1 MAANDDWAQGLAAAL
16 AARSVLPPDTRLA
29 LQDVFVGA
37 GATDVR
43 VLLATGSGLE
53 YDDIPLI
60 EGGRVLEVAA
70 PGKPVCGERCAAL
83 RALEL
88 PGVVAVDAST
98 PGREGLTDWRKLCAA
113 SSIDWLLAAPLRC
126 RAGGER
132 RRVLGAVVV
141 AGRGAK
147 PGVDAEWLAEWCCE
161 MSGLIRHAS
170 VQLMESSL
178 EVMGALFPPR
188 LLEQLVAN
196 AARKSGQ
203 VDLAE
208 LLRRSA
214 AARPRGT
221 SITPPGTRRVSF
233 EEEEEQPAAAAGGER
248 QVPAVPRTPMDGDQA
263 AVLSPFAAAA
273 AAADTSGGLTS
284 GALTSGRVPPAGGD
298 TAATTA
304 ANVLQAASGG
314 GPAAASALLRQLSMS
329 SAGRLPLLAP
339 EQVPMTPHTCADL
352 EGMEDLLED
361 DQRSVLRRRPSLQPE
376 RARSQPMP
384 SLDHCFAE
392 ATAAFEAEATGGL
405 PAAVRAAEARTA
417 ERASQ
422 AVLRAAQQ
430 QTVEAQQAQQ
440 QQAQQAQQAQQ
451 GQQEQQEQQKMFVV
465 GQEWREQEQ
474 VDGHVGTQRYPQP
487 VATPSPAALSAV
499 SLAPA
504 AAAAS
509 PAVASLVGRPAA
521 AASAASSA
529 AGAPPLSPARSASPA
544 AVRVPWLRKPLLNP
558 LSVGGPETDA
568 SIMAT
573 PRKLPRNSSSCSS
586 SSNCGGLPVGKS
598 GDGGSISAFS
608 GPALSA
614 PPPST
619 HGGGGRSGSAGW
631 RSGSLPARLGSAF
644 VLASPQAGLP
654 PTGLP
659 PADQGAVVAS
669 SQQWDLSFAAPPLQA
684 SYRRWVA
691 PHVHRIDTSLG
702 LASSAALVTFL
713 ATLAM
718 QGGPSAG
725 STLVAV
731 AGLLLMACTAPAASL
746 QPGWWSAHRT
756 PLVAAVRLAI
766 TVLFALHG
774 QLLALERAPAAGEAA
789 AGEAAAVGGWAEA
802 ALLDSG
808 AQALALVPL
817 RFPLPFSLHLP
828 LHLLCLWVLTAGS
841 SAARPLGHSTAAA
854 AVAVLSQLLVGF
866 LLSSWLV
873 YVQERRLRSRFL
885 ASRRAAAC
893 TGGSITGQSNGP
905 KVVA

>member
-1 MAANDDWAQGLAAAL
+1 
-16 AARSVLPPDTRLA
+16 
-29 LQDVFVGA
+29 
-37 GATDVR
+37 
-43 VLLATGSGLE
+43 
-53 YDDIPLI
+53 
-60 EGGRVLEVAA
+60 
-70 PGKPVCGERCAAL
+70 
-83 RALEL
+83 
-88 PGVVAVDAST
+88 
-98 PGREGLTDWRKLCAA
+98 
-113 SSIDWLLAAPLRC
+113 
-126 RAGGER
+126 
-132 RRVLGAVVV
+132 
-141 AGRGAK
+141 
-147 PGVDAEWLAEWCCE
+147 
-161 MSGLIRHAS
+161 
-170 VQLMESSL
+170 
-178 EVMGALFPPR
+178 
-188 LLEQLVAN
+188 
-196 AARKSGQ
+196 
-203 VDLAE
+203 
-208 LLRRSA
+208 
-214 AARPRGT
+214 
-221 SITPPGTRRVSF
+221 
-233 EEEEEQPAAAAGGER
+233 
-248 QVPAVPRTPMDGDQA
+248 
-263 AVLSPFAAAA
+263 
-273 AAADTSGGLTS
+273 
-284 GALTSGRVPPAGGD
+284 
-298 TAATTA
+298 
-304 ANVLQAASGG
+304 
-314 GPAAASALLRQLSMS
+314 
-329 SAGRLPLLAP
+329 
-339 EQVPMTPHTCADL
+339 
-352 EGMEDLLED
+352 
-361 DQRSVLRRRPSLQPE
+361 
-376 RARSQPMP
+376 MP

-669 SQQWDLSFAAPPLQA
+669 SQQWDLSFAAPPLEA
-684 SYRRWVA
+684 SYRCAAQCCLEGGSRGALGRFLAGERGQGTWATSRPPRDDVRGAVHVRCSRTMPRLCPLSPSRRPSLLRWHPDPPPPPPARRRRWVA

-731 AGLLLMACTAPAASL
+731 AGEGRKGRKQDGGAGACE
-746 QPGWWSAHRT
+746 W
-756 PLVAAVRLAI
+756 
-766 TVLFALHG
+766 
-774 QLLALERAPAAGEAA
+774 AA
-789 AGEAAAVGGWAEA
+789 ARGADGGAGQHPAGVDWRYSGVGAAPRQLGSGRGAGR
-802 ALLDSG
+802 LD
-808 AQALALVPL
+808 V
-817 RFPLPFSLHLP
+817 
-828 LHLLCLWVLTAGS
+828 
-841 SAARPLGHSTAAA
+841 ARL
-854 AVAVLSQLLVGF
+854 
-866 LLSSWLV
+866 
-873 YVQERRLRSRFL
+873 
-885 ASRRAAAC
+885 
-893 TGGSITGQSNGP
+893 
-905 KVVA
+905 